1 MSSIEYEKCMKAIA
15 DTNKRLFAVEQKLD
29 AFFSALH
36 EENAADI
43 EYLAMMADVELNSDN
58 EEEVISNE

>member
-36 EENAADI
+36 EKNAADI
-43 EYLAMMADVELNSDN
+43 GYIAMMTDVELDD
-58 EEEVISNE
+58 EDGETDD